1 MSVQFNPE
9 LVETIAE
16 RALALTVRMVYDANN
31 RDDVQPGDPHIGG
44 HPAACA
50 SSAHIQAVLR
60 MAVMSP
66 FDTLAVKPHAS
77 PMDHSLNFLLG
88 LFKYPGTRK
97 WMSLED
103 SQAAMGRLRRY
114 SFHGEPVFQSYHA
127 ESDPDSHG
135 YYPSG
140 SVGIPPVASMYTA
153 LAYRYAMH
161 HGFEVPENAHH
172 WSIMGDSEFR
182 EGSIHEAMPEAAE
195 RELPNVTWIVD
206 YNRQN
211 LDGTRLPNTQALKGS
226 DAQRM
231 SRIAEANGWD
241 SIQVMHGRRRLKAF
255 QLPHGDIL
263 RQVLE
268 DGFTDPE
275 FQSILYKRD
284 GAFTRERLVK
294 RDSKLEETLADTS
307 DADVQTLFEDLGG
320 HDAEVLRQALEEAR
334 RTPEPTLVVAHT
346 IKGRGLS
353 SQAAPGNHS
362 DIPPE
367 KEVLELL
374 EKQGIDPSKESAYQR
389 PASDSP
395 EGRYLAARGAEMRD
409 GIERQWALKDRNLEK
424 FRQRLEESGPL
435 PDTLGVDLKFVPEA
449 HTQYVFGQA
458 VSKLIRIGTSQH
470 VEGTKL
476 KDSEKPFV
484 AAADMVLTMAPD
496 VGTSTSMNPA
506 MDDKTYGPPLAE
518 DFETEFQARDRR
530 RPSLAP
536 KLEVTT
542 RHIRFEIT
550 EANCM
555 TAAGAFGKLGDSLG
569 LPYLPVMTI
578 YDFFIKRAFDQL
590 YYNLYW
596 GSRFVVVGTPSGA
609 TLSPEGAQH
618 SWKTDIQMPNVIAW
632 EPAYGIELDW
642 ILTDT
647 LKRHVSGDDAGRTGV
662 IIRAV
667 TRGIEQK
674 QMLVRLRQQA
684 RFQRNGKPIDDAEI
698 LAAVRPDA
706 LAGGYWLV
714 DRRGDENYSP
724 GENVVHIVVMGSLVT
739 EALKASDELLERGI
753 FANVLVATSSDLLAG
768 NLGHADGYRHLRET
782 LGIDGTLHVT
792 RKRTNGHATYEMQT
806 RADLVE
812 AAAGRV
818 PIVGVV
824 DGEPGMLD
832 NLGSIA
838 GTRQEMLA
846 VRHASKC
853 GRPTDVFGM
862 HSIDAA
868 GIVEASERVLG
879 ESALETVIVS
889 RALIESVAERP
900 VEGRP
905 SDWDEDQAG
914 IEEQA

>member
-1 MSVQFNPE
+1 MSPPFDPE
-9 LVETIAE
+9 LVQRIAK
-16 RALALTVRMVYDANN
+16 RALALTVQMISEANSRN
-31 RDDVQPGDPHIGG
+31 DVQPGDPHIGG

-50 SSAHIQAVLR
+50 SSAHLQAVLR
-60 MAVMSP
+60 LAVMSP
-66 FDTLAVKPHAS
+66 FDTIAVKPHAS

-88 LFKYPGTRK
+88 LFKYPDTRK

-103 SQAAMGRLRRY
+103 SQAAMRRLRQY

-153 LAYRYAMH
+153 LGYRYAMH

-182 EGSIHEAMPEAAE
+182 EGSVHEAMPEAAE

-211 LDGTRLPNTQALKGS
+211 LDGTRMPNTQALKGT

-231 SRIAEANGWD
+231 SRVAIANGWD
-241 SIQVMHGRRRLKAF
+241 SIQVIHGRRRLKAF
-255 QLPHGDIL
+255 DAPNGDLL

-294 RDSKLEETLADTS
+294 RDGKLEEVLSKAS
-307 DADVQTLFEDLGG
+307 DAEVQTIFEDLGG
-320 HDAEVLRQALEEAR
+320 HDVEVLRQALEQAR
-334 RTPEPTLVVAHT
+334 LTPEPTLVVAHT

-367 KEVLELL
+367 NEVLELL
-374 EKQGIDPSKESAYQR
+374 KKEGIDPAKESAYQR
-389 PASDSP
+389 FASDSA
-395 EGRYLAARGAEMRD
+395 EGRFLAARGAEMRD
-409 GIERQWALKDRNLEK
+409 GIERQWTLKDRNLAK
-424 FRQRLEESGPL
+424 FKARLDECGPL
-435 PDTLGVDLKFVPEA
+435 PDALGIDLKFVPEA
-449 HTQYVFGQA
+449 HTQYVLGQA
-458 VSKLIRIGTSQH
+458 VGKLIRIGTSQH
-470 VEGTKL
+470 VEGTQL
-476 KDSEKPFV
+476 KDSEKPFR
-484 AAADMVLTMAPD
+484 AAADMILTMAPD
-496 VGTSTSMNPA
+496 VGTSTSMNPS
-506 MDDKTYGPPLAE
+506 MDDKTYGPPLVE
-518 DFETEFQARDRR
+518 DFETEFKARDRR

-578 YDFFIKRAFDQL
+578 YDFFIKRAYDQL

-596 GSRFVVVGTPSGA
+596 GSRFIVVGTPSGA

-618 SWKTDIQMPNVIAW
+618 SWKSDIQMPNVVCW

-642 ILTDT
+642 IMTDT
-647 LKRHVSGDDAGRTGV
+647 LKRHVTGDDAGRTGV

-667 TRGIEQK
+667 TRGIDQN
-674 QMLVRLRQQA
+674 QMLVRLRKHA
-684 RFQRNGKPIDDAEI
+684 RFQKDGQPLDDAEI
-698 LAAVRPDA
+698 LSRVRPDA

-714 DRRGDENYSP
+714 DWRGHENYSP
-724 GENVVHIVVMGSLVT
+724 GENVVHVVVMGSLVT
-739 EALKASDELLERGI
+739 EALAASDTLLERGI
-753 FANVLVATSSDLLAG
+753 FANVLVATSGDLLVG
-768 NLGHADGYRHLRET
+768 NLAHEDGYKHLRET
-782 LGIDGTLHVT
+782 LGVDGTLHVT
-792 RKRTNGHATYEMQT
+792 RKRTNGHVTYEMQT
-806 RADLVE
+806 RADLIE

-818 PIVGVV
+818 PVVGVV

-832 NLGSIA
+832 NIGSIA

-846 VRHASKC
+846 LRKASKC
-853 GRPTDVFGM
+853 GRPSDVFGL
-862 HSIDAA
+862 HHIDAA
-868 GIVEASERVLG
+868 GIVAASERVLG
-879 ESALETVIVS
+879 ESALETVVVS
-889 RALIESVAERP
+889 RSLIESVARRQ
-900 VEGRP
+900 VEGQP
-905 SDWDEDQAG
+905 GDWDETPTGDEPLA
-914 IEEQA
+914 